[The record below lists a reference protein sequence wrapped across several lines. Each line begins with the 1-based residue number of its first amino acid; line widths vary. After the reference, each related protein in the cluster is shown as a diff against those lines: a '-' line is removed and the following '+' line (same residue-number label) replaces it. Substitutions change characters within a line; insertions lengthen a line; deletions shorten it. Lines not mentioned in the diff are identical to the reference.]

1 MLCFKKLQEIQNFMI
16 LPMCQC
22 GLVYS
27 GSNLM
32 SSKYSRM
39 DPESCNIPNRVRRVD
54 QSMTPIHMC
63 PQKKYF
69 RKIQIFSEI
78 ANSDMVESASHPH
91 PHTYGGAPSN
101 SLWVAQN
108 SLTISILENYT
119 IESVQISSIFRMIVK
134 K

>member
-1 MLCFKKLQEIQNFMI
+1 MLFFKKLQEIQNFMI

-22 GLVYS
+22 ELVYS

-69 RKIQIFSEI
+69 RKTQIFSEI

-91 PHTYGGAPSN
+91 PHTYGGAPSYN
-101 SLWVAQN
+101 LKY
-108 SLTISILENYT
+108 LDRL
-119 IESVQISSIFRMIVK
+119 QIRIRIIINLHSFFLQQS
-134 K
+134 

>member
-1 MLCFKKLQEIQNFMI
+1 
-16 LPMCQC
+16 MCQC

-78 ANSDMVESASHPH
+78 ADSDMVESASHPH
-91 PHTYGGAPSN
+91 PHIYGGAPS
-101 SLWVAQN
+101 
-108 SLTISILENYT
+108 IDSI
-119 IESVQISSIFRMIVK
+119 
-134 K
+134 

>member
-1 MLCFKKLQEIQNFMI
+1 
-16 LPMCQC
+16 MCQC

-91 PHTYGGAPSN
+91 PHTYGGAPSKIFVRHGAKHSPEFSKKSDPTGKFGGPTSLYLYNIVFYN
-101 SLWVAQN
+101 SEKLHN
-108 SLTISILENYT
+108 ITC
-119 IESVQISSIFRMIVK
+119 K
-134 K
+134 